1 MPDFLAS
8 FIRTLVPMVVG
19 WVLSIPLVTR
29 VFDLFGV
36 SGSDRNAWTARGV
49 TVVIAALYYLA
60 ARFLEQHKAV
70 FGWLLG
76 VAKQPQYVAVMND
89 VTAGHD
95 AVIPPGFDP
104 AAPAN

>member
-19 WVLSIPLVTR
+19 WLLSIPLVTR
-29 VFDLFGV
+29 VFDALGV
-36 SGSDRNAWTARGV
+36 SGADRNAWTARGL
-49 TVVIAALYYLA
+49 TVAIAAVYYLV

-76 VAKQPQYVAVMND
+76 VAKQPLYVAVMND
-89 VTAGHD
+89 LEAGH
-95 AVIPPGFDP
+95 
-104 AAPAN
+104 AAPTPEPTIVDVSNL